1 MTDSTEKEREEAAE
15 INQEIEW
22 QPQNPGIFFT
32 PVMVQVICKICRQP
46 LSYHQSIVS
55 LLEHPKQKHNSF
67 FWGFSWWSQK
77 VTEDHTLY
85 FIEG

>member
-15 INQEIEW
+15 INQEIER

-32 PVMVQVICKICRQP
+32 PVKVQVICKNCRQP

-55 LLEHPKQKHNSF
+55 LLEHPKQKHPHNPF
-67 FWGFSWWSQK
+67 F
-77 VTEDHTLY
+77 
-85 FIEG
+85 